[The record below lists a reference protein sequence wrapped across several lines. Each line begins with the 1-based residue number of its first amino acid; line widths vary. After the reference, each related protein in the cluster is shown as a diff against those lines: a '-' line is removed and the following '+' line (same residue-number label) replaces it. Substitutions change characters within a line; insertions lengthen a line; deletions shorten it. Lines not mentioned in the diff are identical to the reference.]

1 MQLNRI
7 EVDGKYYYL
16 PESSQLY
23 KEEPVL
29 KTPDNGDWYIY
40 YHIWDFETGKWK
52 PQKFYSTILN
62 KKELLTNSRLRK
74 KNGEGVRLGV
84 FTMLKEGGNPKTGT
98 PISPLVETPLEEL
111 LNQSNDPSPIPV
123 LEDAISLWLK
133 MKSGKDN
140 PSKVAPEN
148 KENTETTYGSLFNLL
163 KDHCEKEGH
172 LRTRLDKISKHTV
185 LKFFEVR
192 YSEGTI
198 GDTTWNNQLGAIKAM
213 FAHFAKKF
221 EYKDVTKNIDRKENV
236 EDSER
241 FEPFTIEQV
250 KAILDYFDNAKVT
263 KNKGQGRS
271 FTTHKLM
278 AYMCRT
284 IFYTFIR
291 VSELR
296 RLKIKHVKRY
306 KEGFLSLSVGITK
319 TKKKIFNSLYVDPAL
334 VAEFEKLGWEEYF
347 DDKKYDEYYV
357 FTEDMKPSLE
367 RSSRSVI
374 TAYFSRALKDLGI
387 DSGGKHSL
395 YSFKATGNIEAF
407 KAGWDLFQISL
418 QNRHTTTQQTETYLR
433 KLKCEISTRPR
444 PPRGAF

>member
-7 EVDGKYYYL
+7 EIDGNYYYL

-23 KEEPVL
+23 KSEPVL
-29 KTPDNGDWYIY
+29 KTPDKGDWYIY
-40 YHIWDFETGKWK
+40 YSIWDFETGKWK

-74 KNGEGVRLGV
+74 RNGEGVRLAV
-84 FTMLKEGGNPKTGT
+84 FTILKEGGNPKTGT
-98 PISPLVETPLEEL
+98 PISPLVDTPLEEL
-111 LNQSNDPSPIPV
+111 LNHSNDPSPIPM
-123 LEDAISLWLK
+123 LEDAISMWLK

-140 PSKVAPEN
+140 PSKSAPEN
-148 KENTETTYGSLFNLL
+148 KENTETTYTSLFTMF

-172 LRTRLDKISKHTV
+172 LRTRLDKITKHAV
-185 LKFFEVR
+185 LKFFEAR
-192 YSEGTI
+192 YGAGTI

-213 FAHFAKKF
+213 FAHYSNKF
-221 EYKDVTKNIDRKENV
+221 EYKDVTKNIDRKENI

-250 KAILDYFDNAKVT
+250 QAILDYFDNEKVS
-263 KNKGQGRS
+263 KNKTSGRS

-291 VSELR
+291 ISELR
-296 RLKIKHVKRY
+296 RLKIKHVKDY
-306 KEGFLSLSVGITK
+306 KKGFLSLSVGITK
-319 TKKKIFNSLYVDPAL
+319 TKKKIFNSLYIDPAL
-334 VAEFEKLGWEEYF
+334 VAEFEKLGWEEF
-347 DDKKYDEYYV
+347 FTDSKYDNYYV
-357 FTEDMKPSLE
+357 FTSDMKPSTE
-367 RSSRSVI
+367 RFSKSVV
-374 TAYFSRALKDLGI
+374 TAYFSRALSDLKI
-387 DSGGKHSL
+387 NGGKHSM

-433 KLKCEISTRPR
+433 KLKIEISARPR
-444 PPRGAF
+444 PKRGAF